1 MKIAI
6 VAPSPVPYTP
16 GGAEAVWSGLFL
28 ELAGNSPHDVE
39 LIKIPVAERDLPEVM
54 TGYRDFSRLDLS
66 HFDMVISGKYPAW
79 MVEHPRHVVYMLHPL
94 RGLYDSY
101 DHFGLPAVET
111 SAEPGIRRLLA
122 QAARLASP
130 TQLPA
135 LFTLWDE
142 ALAELGPDHPALRF
156 PGPLARTLV
165 KAMDR
170 VALRTDSVVRHLAIS
185 RTVARRAEY
194 FPPDAVVQVL
204 HPPSDLRGLH
214 WQPGEF
220 FFTSSRHDQPK
231 RLDLLIAGM
240 AHYEG
245 TSRLLI
251 GGRGPESDRLEELA
265 SDDPRI
271 VFTGRLSQPDLVDHY
286 ARAIGVPFLPLDEDL
301 GLITL
306 EALGSGKPVLTT
318 RDSGGPMEF
327 VIPGTNGIVVA
338 PSAAEVGSGL
348 TRLELLAGDPAVATN
363 AAATVEKITWK
374 RVADEL
380 TAPRAVPPAITRRS
394 GRPRLAITSTFPIW
408 PPRGGGQLRAYH
420 LYGALAEHFDVEIV
434 CLAGPHI
441 PPSVRRLAPGVIE
454 RVVPRSA
461 EHQLAEHKLNEQVG
475 FPVTDIMAGQLI
487 RLTPDY
493 LAALRGATEG
503 VAAVVLADPY
513 LLPAV
518 REVGVT
524 APVIYDAYNCEYV
537 LKSQM
542 LPPTDIGMSLLE
554 LVRTIEGDACE
565 SSRLVITV
573 SEEDRAHMQRLYS
586 TADHKFRTVPNGV
599 DLTAVP
605 FTPLERRIENRSR
618 WLAGVHSRG
627 GSQDITR
634 LSTFIGSW
642 HVPNNRAGARIVAMA
657 PALPHVGFLLIGR
670 HTETLVRDE
679 VPPNVFLLGMVSN
692 TAKQSVLASVDVA
705 LAPLSSGSGTNLKV
719 VEYLAAGAPI
729 VSTPVGLRGL
739 HMDTSLVRSATIDEY
754 PAAIA
759 EELARADDDP
769 GEVSRRTVGGRLAV
783 EHTYGW
789 AALGRVL
796 TDSLLQVLD
805 LPEARDAPSADEF
818 VGLWPGRRLPSRWR
832 SGGEV
837 LAGGLTGRLPYYG
850 R

>member
-39 LIKIPVAERDLPEVM
+39 LIKIPVAERTLPEVM
-54 TGYRDFSRLDLS
+54 TGYRDFSRLDLT
-66 HFDMVISGKYPAW
+66 HFDLVISGKYPAW
-79 MVEHPRHVVYMLHPL
+79 MVDHPRHIVYMLHPL

-101 DHFGLPAVET
+101 DYFGLPAVET
-111 SAEPGIRRLLA
+111 STEPVIRRLLA
-122 QAARLASP
+122 QAARLVTP
-130 TQLPA
+130 GQLPV
-135 LFTLWDE
+135 LFELWDQ
-142 ALAELGPDHPALRF
+142 ALADVGPDHAALRF

-170 VALRTDSVVRHLAIS
+170 VALRTDAVVRHLAIS

-194 FPPDAVVQVL
+194 FPPDAVVHVL

-251 GGRGPESDRLEELA
+251 GGRGPESARLEELA
-265 SDDPRI
+265 ADDPRI
-271 VFTGRLSQPDLVDHY
+271 VFTGRLSQPELVDHY
-286 ARAIGVPFLPLDEDL
+286 ARAIGVPFLPIDEDL

-327 VIPGTNGIVVA
+327 VVPGANGIVVA
-338 PSAAEVGSGL
+338 PSAAAVGSGL
-348 TRLELLAGDPAVATN
+348 TRLELLAADPEVAAR

-380 TAPRAVPPAITRRS
+380 TTPRAAPLAITGRA

-420 LYGALAEHFDVEIV
+420 LYGALAEQFDVEII
-434 CLAGPHI
+434 CLAAPHI
-441 PPSVRRLAPGVIE
+441 PPSVRRLAPGLVE

-461 EHQLAEHKLNEQVG
+461 EHQQAEHELNEQVG
-475 FPVTDIMAGQLI
+475 FPVTDIVAGQLI
-487 RLTPDY
+487 GFTPDY
-493 LAALRGATEG
+493 LAALGAASDG
-503 VAAVVLADPY
+503 AVAIVLADPY

-518 REVGVT
+518 RQIGAS
-524 APVIYDAYNCEYV
+524 APIIYDAYNCEYV

-542 LPPTDIGMSLLE
+542 LPPIDVGSSLLD
-554 LVRTIEGDACE
+554 LVRTIEGEACE
-565 SSRLVITV
+565 AARLIVTV
-573 SEEDRAHMQRLYS
+573 SVEDRAHMQRLYG
-586 TADHKFRTVPNGV
+586 TAEHKFRTIPNGV

-605 FTPLERRIENRSR
+605 FTPLPQRMQNRSR
-618 WLAGVHSRG
+618 WLAGVHARG
-627 GSQDITR
+627 GSRNIER
-634 LSTFIGSW
+634 LATFIGSW
-642 HVPNNRAGARIVAMA
+642 HVPNNQAGARIVAMA
-657 PALPHVGFLLIGR
+657 PALPDVGFLLIGR
-670 HTETLVRDE
+670 HTETLVRHE
-679 VPPNVFLLGMVSN
+679 LPPNVFLLGMVSN
-692 TAKQSVLASVDVA
+692 TAKQAVLASVDVA

-739 HMDTSLVRSATIDEY
+739 QMDSSLIRSATLDEY
-754 PAAIA
+754 PTAIA

-769 GEVSRRTVGGRLAV
+769 DEVSRRTVGGRLAV
-783 EHTYGW
+783 EETYGW
-789 AALGRVL
+789 TALGSAL
-796 TDSLLQVLD
+796 ADSMLQVLD
-805 LPEARDAPSADEF
+805 LPRRASSPSDD
-818 VGLWPGRRLPSRWR
+818 VTGLWPGRRLPSRWR
-832 SGGEV
+832 NGGEV